1 MRLSELLA
9 ALVSH
14 HDASAI
20 LSRPAVDPEITAP
33 ISEDDRLVEP
43 GGIFLARKGGTFD
56 GHERIPQAIE
66 RGAAA
71 IIGERPPSQV
81 QSTVP
86 YVQIKSTQFALG
98 LLAAAWNGYP
108 SRKLIVIGVTGTDG
122 KTTTTNLIYHILKA
136 AGVRVGMI
144 STVNAVIGDQVLD
157 TGLHVTT
164 PSAPDI
170 QGYLRRMVEAGLTHC
185 VLETTSHGLAQ
196 GRVRG
201 VDYDIAVLTN
211 VTHEHLDFH
220 GTWDAYRDAKADLFR
235 QTQASKRKAALQR
248 QKYFILNADDPS
260 ADYFTKASS
269 GDQGDQRGVQYYSLN
284 GSSQFQPCY
293 VVQKLT
299 HAPDAM
305 QIEVAYTGRKNAR
318 LQLSTRMVGDYN
330 AANLLAAVGAVAPI
344 LNQKGDWK
352 GFNTVLQRGLDAMPP
367 IPGRMERINEGQ
379 DYLAIVDFA
388 HTPNALR
395 RALEAARTLV
405 PADRRVICV
414 FGCAGLRDRDKRR
427 LMPEHAIRLADVS
440 VFTAEDPRTESLDE
454 ILETMAEAARAQGGV
469 EKETFWRVRDRG
481 QALAFA
487 CQLAR
492 PGDLV
497 IACGKGHE
505 QSMAFGTT
513 EYAWDDRDALRSAI
527 RGVPLRTLPTAD
539 NP

>member
-9 ALVSH
+9 ALVVN
-14 HDASAI
+14 HDASVI
-20 LSRPAVDPEITAP
+20 LNRPAADPEITAP
-33 ISEDDRLVEP
+33 VSEDDRLVKP
-43 GGIFLARKGGTFD
+43 GGVFLARKGGSFD

-71 IIGERPPSQV
+71 IIGERSPAQANS
-81 QSTVP
+81 SVP

-108 SRKLIVIGVTGTDG
+108 SRRLVVIGVTGTDG
-122 KTTTTNLIYHILKA
+122 KTTTTNLIYNVLKA

-144 STVNAVIGDQVLD
+144 STVNAVIGDMVLD

-170 QGYLRRMVEAGLTHC
+170 QGFLRQMVEAGLTHC
-185 VLETTSHGLAQ
+185 ILETTSHGLAQ

-220 GTWDAYRDAKADLFR
+220 GSWESYRDAKADLFR
-235 QTQASKRKAALQR
+235 QTRDSKRKAALNR
-248 QKYFILNADDPS
+248 QKYFIINADDPS
-260 ADYFTKASS
+260 ADYFANVS
-269 GDQGDQRGVQYYSLN
+269 DARGVQYYSLTAT
-284 GSSQFQPCY
+284 SALTPCY
-293 VVQKLT
+293 QMQSIT
-299 HAPDAM
+299 HTPEAM
-305 QIEVAYTGRKNAR
+305 RIEVAYTGRKTAR
-318 LQLSTRMVGDYN
+318 LNLSTRMVGEYN

-344 LNQKGDWK
+344 LNTGDWK
-352 GFNTVLQRGLDAMPP
+352 AFSATIQKGLDAMPP

-405 PADRRVICV
+405 PAGKRVICV
-414 FGCAGLRDRDKRR
+414 FGCAGLRDREKRK
-427 LMPEHAIRLADVS
+427 LMPENAIRLADVS
-440 VFTAEDPRTESLDE
+440 VFTAEDPRTESLEE
-454 ILETMAEAARAQGGV
+454 ILETMAQAAIAQGGV
-469 EKETFWRVRDRG
+469 ENKTFWRVPDRG

-505 QSMAFGTT
+505 QSMAFGAI
-513 EYAWDDRDALRSAI
+513 EYAWDDRDGLRSAI
-527 RGVPLRTLPTAD
+527 RGIPLRTLPTAEV
-539 NP
+539 